1 METTIHLV
9 METPGAH
16 AYQILSE
23 ATQEDEPKPI
33 FIFPK
38 NQQENQLSGKSLTT
52 IQPWN
57 YLSKIL
63 NHLRFLF
70 FYHTALV

>member
-1 METTIHLV
+1 

-33 FIFPK
+33 FIFPE
-38 NQQENQLSGKSLTT
+38 NQENNQLSWKFSDDRKMLE
-52 IQPWN
+52 IPSHKEN
-57 YLSKIL
+57 LPSEV
-63 NHLRFLF
+63 FVF
-70 FYHTALV
+70 F